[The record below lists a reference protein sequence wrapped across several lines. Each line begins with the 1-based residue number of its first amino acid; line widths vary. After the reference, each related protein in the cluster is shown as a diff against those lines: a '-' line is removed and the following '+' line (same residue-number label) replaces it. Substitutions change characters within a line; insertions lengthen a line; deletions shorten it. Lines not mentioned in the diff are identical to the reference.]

1 MLSNKTIQEERT
13 QLFKNVF
20 DGKVPKRVPIDID
33 FSWDAAIEYA
43 ELDLKTAQWDMKQW
57 PIFYE
62 KMAQEFQNDK
72 LPLTRSN
79 RTPRF
84 YQILQAKS
92 FVMSDSGY
100 MQHPEI
106 SCLEVDEY
114 DEFIK
119 DPYNFMTEVLLPR
132 LYPSI
137 QNDTI
142 FSALNFAKAYKAYHD
157 SMQYMTEIAD
167 CMTDKDRKSV
177 V

>member
-1 MLSNKTIQEERT
+1 
-13 QLFKNVF
+13 
-20 DGKVPKRVPIDID
+20 
-33 FSWDAAIEYA
+33 
-43 ELDLKTAQWDMKQW
+43 
-57 PIFYE
+57 
-62 KMAQEFQNDK
+62 
-72 LPLTRSN
+72 
-79 RTPRF
+79 
-84 YQILQAKS
+84 
-92 FVMSDSGY
+92 MSDSGY

-157 SMQYMTEIAD
+157 SMQYMAEIAD
-167 CMTDKDRKSV
+167 CMTDKYGYAVLPPGAGTEAPCRFNTFIYKYK
-177 V
+177 